1 MRSPGSCTAVGSRQA
16 SWRNW
21 GTRSEGSG
29 VGPGCAVVTVASDAA
44 WRAVPSGEA
53 HALSSL
59 VETLLA
65 ERREAR
71 ANKDFAAS
79 DRIRDTL
86 AAAGILVE
94 DGKHTTTWSIP

>member
-1 MRSPGSCTAVGSRQA
+1 MLRVLGLDPA
-16 SWRNW
+16 
-21 GTRSEGSG
+21 
-29 VGPGCAVVTVASDAA
+29 DAA
-44 WRAVPSGEA
+44 WQAVPSAQA
-53 HALSSL
+53 HALSTL

-71 ANKDFAAS
+71 ADRDFAAS